1 MKEWGTKWGTIEN
14 PWGTVNSLIDVLKNA
29 VKSRHTAIFND
40 IADSLIH
47 AFTDVFA
54 WIFLFLWG
62 MSHKKTADIKDHDC
76 R

>member
-14 PWGTVNSLIDVLKNA
+14 SWGTVNSLIDVLKNA
-29 VKSRHTAIFND
+29 VKSRHTAILND

-54 WIFLFLWG
+54 WIFFIPVG
-62 MSHKKTADIKDHDC
+62 YATQKRGRHNGP
-76 R
+76 

>member
-1 MKEWGTKWGTIEN
+1 MKEWGTKWGTIGN

-29 VKSRHTAIFND
+29 VKSRHTAILND

-54 WIFLFLWG
+54 WIFFISVG
-62 MSHKKTADIKDHDC
+62 YVPQKDGRHKGP
-76 R
+76 